1 MTNYLYKE
9 EQRFP
14 TPWIFLVIFPTLASV
29 IFLLKFNEWNRE
41 EVIEVSEKNDIL
53 GLIIMG
59 VIFFVMMV
67 GLTILFYKMRLVTQI
82 KSDGIYFK
90 YLPFINKERF
100 ISKEEIK
107 NYEVRKYNPNREF
120 GGHGVKKQRRI
131 RNSGKSY
138 TVSGR
143 FGLQLYLSNGD
154 KILIGTH
161 RREALKHAMDKM
173 MNND

>member
-1 MTNYLYKE
+1 MSRVLYTE
-9 EQRFP
+9 EQRFS
-14 TPWIFLVIFPTLASV
+14 TPWIFLVIFPTLASI

-41 EVIEVSEKNDIL
+41 VIEVSEKDDIL

-59 VIFFVMMV
+59 VIFFVVMV
-67 GLTILFYKMRLVTQI
+67 GLTIMFYKMRLVTQI

-120 GGHGVKKQRRI
+120 GGHGVKKQRRM

-143 FGLQLYLSNGD
+143 LGLQLYLTND
-154 KILIGTH
+154 EKILIGTH
-161 RREALKHAMDKM
+161 RKEALKHAMDKM